1 MKALILV
8 ALTLMPLFSWAKA
21 NSTCVDDKPRP
32 AQYER
37 LVYLG
42 ENHWLTAVDKRLL
55 EFQNDKLIS
64 SLEYSEPL
72 KIVCGQNGRVIAL
85 TLNQVLEWKAG
96 QLVKLPLS
104 FIGSLSGSDGVV
116 VYSTVPTSL
125 GFVLYVNK
133 KGVSTKI
140 LEQAGYSGEMSNGL
154 YIWSNYDKR
163 INLIFRNGKLIRK
176 VPMAKGAYLNYLFD
190 YAQCGTQGLYQAG
203 PNLFIQSRF
212 GVHKLSIDGPII
224 NIDRM
229 PGCQDY
235 LFLFNNFSYTKG
247 ALWLLKP
254 GKELTRIPIPTSCP
268 VDHFAANTNGSL
280 YYRCGKQFY
289 YKDKSQTQ
297 DIPLGAA
304 TKLRLSVGVT
314 DRWMATENDGTLFMF
329 LPESKQGEVQT
340 ACVVRLTPKKLV
352 DLGCF

>member
-1 MKALILV
+1 MKFIVLALL
-8 ALTLMPLFSWAKA
+8 ALLPSLAWS
-21 NSTCVDDKPRP
+21 STICVDAKPRP
-32 AQYER
+32 AQYEQ

-42 ENHWLTAVDKRLL
+42 KNHWLTVVDKRLL

-64 SLEYSEPL
+64 SIKYPEHLG
-72 KIVCGQNGRVIAL
+72 IVCGQEGRVIATML
-85 TLNQVLEWKAG
+85 DEVFEWKAG

-104 FIGSLSGSDGVV
+104 FKGRLSSSDGVV
-116 VYSTVPTSL
+116 VYSTVTTSL

-235 LFLFNNFSYTKG
+235 LFLFNDFSYTKG

-254 GKELTRIPIPTSCP
+254 GKELTRTPIPTSCP
-268 VDHFAANTNGSL
+268 VDHFAANNDGSL

-289 YKDKSQTQ
+289 YKDSTRTQ

-304 TKLRLSVGVT
+304 SNLRLTAGVT

-329 LPESKQGEVQT
+329 LPESKQGEVQR